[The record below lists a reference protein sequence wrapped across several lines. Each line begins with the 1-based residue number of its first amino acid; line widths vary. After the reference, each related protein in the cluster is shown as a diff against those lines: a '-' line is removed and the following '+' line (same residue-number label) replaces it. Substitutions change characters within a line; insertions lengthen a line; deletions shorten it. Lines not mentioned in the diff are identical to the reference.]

1 MTHAHP
7 PSGEEDEPP
16 EELSLVAEYF
26 LFLKQN
32 RKWWLFP
39 ILILIG
45 MLGALL
51 FFGSS
56 PVAPFIYTLF

>member
-1 MTHAHP
+1 MTADGP
-7 PSGEEDEPP
+7 QLSEDHDPP
-16 EELSLVAEYF
+16 EELGLVAEYF

-39 ILILIG
+39 ILLLVG
-45 MLGALL
+45 LLGALL

-56 PVAPFIYTLF
+56 PAAPFIYTLF